1 MGYEDQKSRTIA
13 AVQSTKDD
21 AANKIYEASSTM
33 KQEASNLQE
42 SVTKGATELAQNV
55 SERLKS
61 VGVDTDVIASA
72 AKDRASELQ
81 KLISDELH
89 ARPLRSLG
97 IAAAIG
103 VLFGIM
109 TAR

>member
-13 AVQSTKDD
+13 AVQSTRDD
-21 AANKIYEASSTM
+21 AANTLHQASSTV
-33 KQEASNLQE
+33 KNEASNLQD

-55 SERLKS
+55 SDRLKS
-61 VGVDTDVIASA
+61 VGVDTDVIKSA

-81 KLISDELH
+81 KLIAEELN

-103 VLFGIM
+103 VLFGMI